1 MKMKV
6 VKSVFPFVLLI
17 GAMFFMT
24 EYKQL
29 ETLSASEAYQID
41 VFQQE
46 AEAAAEEQTESLTAS
61 AETSAGMESVQ
72 TEQPKTET
80 AEENNFAVTSD
91 GSIVR
96 VYNDSGDQVYQT
108 TLTDWEQNR
117 EQYYEKYKLGS

>member
-6 VKSVFPFVLLI
+6 VKSVFPFVLLF

-24 EYKQL
+24 QYKQL
-29 ETLSASEAYQID
+29 ETLSATEAYQID

-46 AEAAAEEQTESLTAS
+46 AEAAAEEQSEPLTAS

-72 TEQPKTET
+72 SEQPQTE
-80 AEENNFAVTSD
+80 AAVENDYAVTSD

-96 VYNDSGDQVYQT
+96 VYNNSGEQVYQT